1 MKSVPLEDI
10 SEELAGL
17 KAQNLL
23 RSLKIVDGPQES
35 HISLGGRRLVNL
47 SSNNYLGLSN
57 DKRLKNAAI
66 SAIKKYGLGA
76 GASRLICG
84 NMLLHKKLEDRI
96 AAFKKTEAALLFNS
110 GYCANLAVLSS
121 LCGRDDV
128 VFSDKLNHASII
140 DAIILSRAEFRRYPH
155 KDIKNLE
162 SLLKNSNGFRRRLIV
177 TDSVFSMD
185 GDLAPLPELT
195 YLAKK
200 YNCLLYID
208 EAHATGI
215 LGKTGKGALEYF
227 GIEDEAIIQMG
238 TLSKAVGAF
247 GAYVCGAK
255 ILIDYLI
262 NKARPFI
269 YTTALPV
276 SVCAGAIAALDII
289 ESDGLLRSGLSEN
302 IKFFRQA
309 LRSLGFKN
317 SLDPTPV
324 IPLLIGDAVKTMEFS
339 RRLFSKGVF
348 VQGIRPPTVPAGTS
362 RLRITLMAT
371 HKKKDL
377 EFALD
382 KIAEIGRQLGII

>member
-1 MKSVPLEDI
+1 MEYIRREL
-10 SEELAGL
+10 EELEKQGL
-17 KAQNLL
+17 FRTL
-23 RSLKIVDGPQES
+23 RLVNGPQEAK
-35 HISLGGRRLVNL
+35 IVIGAKSLINL

-57 DKRLKNAAI
+57 NKRLKNAAI
-66 SAIKKYGLGA
+66 DAIRKFGVGS
-76 GASRLICG
+76 GASRLISG
-84 NMLLHKKLEDRI
+84 NMLLHKKLEDRL
-96 AAFKKTEAALLFNS
+96 AQFKKTDAALVFNS
-110 GYCANLAVLSS
+110 GYSANLGVITS
-121 LCGRDDV
+121 LAGKNDII
-128 VFSDKLNHASII
+128 FSDKLNHASII

-162 SLLKNSNGFRRRLIV
+162 SLLKRDNIFRRRLIV
-177 TDSVFSMD
+177 TDTVFSMD
-185 GDLAPLPELT
+185 GDLAPLPELA

-227 GIEDEAIIQMG
+227 GIEDDAIIQMG
-238 TLSKAVGAF
+238 TLSKAIGVF
-247 GAYVCGAK
+247 GAYVCGSK
-255 ILIDYLI
+255 MLIDYLI

-269 YTTALPV
+269 YSTALPV

-289 ESDGLLRSGLSEN
+289 ENDGLLRQALSEN

-309 LRSLGFKN
+309 LRSFGFKN

-324 IPLLIGDAVKTMEFS
+324 IPLLIKDAVKTMEFS
-339 RRLFSKGVF
+339 KRLFSKGVF

-377 EFALD
+377 EYALD
-382 KIAEIGRQLGII
+382 KIAKIGKQLCVV

>member
-1 MKSVPLEDI
+1 MDYLKREL
-10 SEELAGL
+10 EELEKQGL
-17 KAQNLL
+17 FRTL
-23 RSLKIVDGPQES
+23 RLVNGPQDAKIVIGAK
-35 HISLGGRRLVNL
+35 SLINL

-57 DKRLKNAAI
+57 NKRLKNAAI
-66 SAIKKYGLGA
+66 DAIRKFGVGS
-76 GASRLICG
+76 GASRLISG
-84 NMLLHKKLEDRI
+84 NMLLHKKLEDRL
-96 AAFKKTEAALLFNS
+96 AQFKKTDAALVFNS
-110 GYCANLAVLSS
+110 GYSANLGVITS
-121 LCGRDDV
+121 LAGKDDII
-128 VFSDKLNHASII
+128 FSDKLNHASII

-162 SLLKNSNGFRRRLIV
+162 LLLKKYNIFRRRLIV
-177 TDSVFSMD
+177 TDTVFSMD
-185 GDLAPLPELT
+185 GDLAPLPELA

-215 LGKTGKGALEYF
+215 LGKGGKGALEYF

-247 GAYVCGAK
+247 GAYVCGTK
-255 ILIDYLI
+255 MLIDYLI

-276 SVCAGAIAALDII
+276 SVCAGAIAALGII
-289 ESDGLLRSGLSEN
+289 ENDGLLRHRLCEN

-309 LRSLGFKN
+309 LRSFGFKI
-317 SLDPTPV
+317 SDDPTPV
-324 IPLLIGDAVKTMEFS
+324 IPLLIGDAVKTIEFS

-377 EFALD
+377 EYALD
-382 KIAEIGRQLGII
+382 KIAEIGRQLCVV

>member
-1 MKSVPLEDI
+1 MDYLKREL
-10 SEELAGL
+10 EELEKQGL
-17 KAQNLL
+17 FRTL
-23 RSLKIVDGPQES
+23 RLVNGPQEAK
-35 HISLGGRRLVNL
+35 IVIGGKSLINL

-57 DKRLKNAAI
+57 NKRLKNAAI
-66 SAIKKYGLGA
+66 DAIRKFGVGS
-76 GASRLICG
+76 GASRLISG
-84 NMLLHKKLEDRI
+84 NMLLHKKLEEKL
-96 AAFKKTEAALLFNS
+96 AQFKKTDAALVFNS
-110 GYCANLAVLSS
+110 GYSANLGVITS
-121 LCGRDDV
+121 LAGKGDII
-128 VFSDKLNHASII
+128 FSDKLNHASII

-162 SLLKNSNGFRRRLIV
+162 LLLKKYNIFRRRLIV
-177 TDSVFSMD
+177 TDTVFSMD
-185 GDLAPLPELT
+185 GDLAPLPELA

-227 GIEDEAIIQMG
+227 GIEDDAIIQMG
-238 TLSKAVGAF
+238 TLSKAIGVF
-247 GAYVCGAK
+247 GAYVCGTK

-276 SVCAGAIAALDII
+276 SVCAGAITALDII
-289 ESDGLLRSGLSEN
+289 ENDGLLRHRLCEN

-309 LRSLGFKN
+309 LRSFGFQI
-317 SLDPTPV
+317 SDDPTPV
-324 IPLLIGDAVKTMEFS
+324 IPLLIKDAVKTMEFS

-362 RLRITLMAT
+362 RLRITIMAT

-382 KIAEIGRQLGII
+382 KIAKIGRQLRII

>member
-1 MKSVPLEDI
+1 MDYLKREL
-10 SEELAGL
+10 EELQKQGL
-17 KAQNLL
+17 FRAL
-23 RSLKIVDGPQES
+23 RLVNGPQDAKIVIGAK
-35 HISLGGRRLVNL
+35 SLINL

-57 DKRLKNAAI
+57 NERLKNAAI
-66 SAIKKYGLGA
+66 DAIRKFGVGS
-76 GASRLICG
+76 GASRLISG
-84 NMLLHKKLEDRI
+84 NMLLHKKLEEKL
-96 AAFKKTEAALLFNS
+96 AQFKKTDAALVFNS
-110 GYCANLAVLSS
+110 GYSANLGVITS
-121 LCGRDDV
+121 LAGKDDII
-128 VFSDKLNHASII
+128 FSDKLNHASII

-162 SLLKNSNGFRRRLIV
+162 LLLKKYNIFRRRLIV
-177 TDSVFSMD
+177 TDTVFSMD
-185 GDLAPLPELT
+185 GDLAPLPELA

-200 YNCLLYID
+200 YDCLLYID

-227 GIEDEAIIQMG
+227 GIEDDAIIQMG

-247 GAYVCGAK
+247 GAYVCGTK
-255 ILIDYLI
+255 MLIDYLI

-276 SVCAGAIAALDII
+276 SVCACAIAALDII
-289 ESDGLLRSGLSEN
+289 ENDGLLRHRLCEN

-309 LRSLGFKN
+309 LRSFGFKS

-362 RLRITLMAT
+362 RLRITIMAT

-382 KIAEIGRQLGII
+382 KIAKIGRDLRLI